1 MPVTRARVDGFTT
14 EKYTASKKRLPV
26 EHTSMLVK
34 LGTCFAA
41 FAVVLFISTVNGQD
55 SAPVYGEDGTY
66 GSEAEE
72 DDSLGR
78 LKFVELPGIIDI
90 LGGDTMRLG
99 LEYSH
104 ITLLDADT
112 VLCIFGCAN
121 MQPVPSPVNGRVK
134 YISNDTG
141 EYFAVSIAAD
151 DDMEVVYTG
160 LASSGVEIGQS
171 VLEGDTLGLCG
182 GHALTV
188 QVYINGVPQEPAQ
201 LFGIEGSM

>member
-1 MPVTRARVDGFTT
+1 MSQHPMYGQVNIRLRLERTVPSIAR
-14 EKYTASKKRLPV
+14 
-26 EHTSMLVK
+26 MLV
-34 LGTCFAA
+34 FSPRHMHQR
-41 FAVVLFISTVNGQD
+41 FNG
-55 SAPVYGEDGTY
+55 
-66 GSEAEE
+66 
-72 DDSLGR
+72 L
-78 LKFVELPGIIDI
+78 
-90 LGGDTMRLG
+90 
-99 LEYSH
+99 YSH